1 MSAYSQKW
9 SIHFNGN
16 ETYPINNE
24 ALGYY
29 PILWYSSADDR
40 GVLVGGFGAGASY
53 TKLLDLKV
61 DQVKYQF
68 NVQRARFYDWP
79 FVFRDVNGALLGAY
93 IGVNTNV
100 NVSAFALPQFKINKK
115 RPLYLGAGF
124 GFRGV
129 LYSKTNYGTA
139 YVNGQE
145 TTLKLKNTSMS
156 RFVLFFPVEMSWQ
169 KGRWNLA
176 TRGELSINSTSRLSA
191 NSKERSVV
199 VFGEIGYFLFSDM

>member
-1 MSAYSQKW
+1 MKMSFSL
-9 SIHFNGN
+9 IG
-16 ETYPINNE
+16 
-24 ALGYY
+24 LLL
-29 PILWYSSADDR
+29 ILFSCN
-40 GVLVGGFGAGASY
+40 
-53 TKLLDLKV
+53 K
-61 DQVKYQF
+61 
-68 NVQRARFYDWP
+68 
-79 FVFRDVNGALLGAY
+79 DVNGALLGAY

-100 NVSAFALPQFKINKK
+100 NVSAFALPQFRISEK

-124 GFRGV
+124 GLRGV
-129 LYSKTNYGTA
+129 VYSKTNYGTA

-145 TTLKLKNTSMS
+145 TKLKLKNTSMS